1 MNICIKITGIAKK
14 NQYMEINMEDIKN
27 IKFEDVEIDE
37 DLEVELNDLETELSN
52 CGHDCQGDT
61 ITPN

>member
-1 MNICIKITGIAKK
+1 
-14 NQYMEINMEDIKN
+14 MEDIKN

-37 DLEVELNDLETELSN
+37 DLEVELNELETELSD

-61 ITPN
+61 ISPD